1 MNKMTIEIKNGVFTR
16 QWTKG
21 VNTKIFKDYKILDYI
36 ENFDTQAMFYYLDTK
51 GNLVLNKELS
61 ISKKFT
67 NLKKNITN
75 LILEL
80 ATEKENNGYLFN
92 YKGLTLLQS
101 YTSRDKELITGK
113 AVSIAVQKSI
123 ISSILPSVVEQDT
136 TEGFFKWF
144 GLRDVITKKPR
155 VVLLNNLMFLLL
167 TLILIKFKFCDD
179 AIFKIP
185 SGVTASEVCKS
196 GGILSIPLIA
206 SAVLTAMRL
215 GATSSA

>member
-92 YKGLTLLQS
+92 YNGLTLLQS
-101 YTSRDKELITGK
+101 CTSRDKELVMGK
-113 AVSIAVQKSI
+113 AVSIAIQKSN
-123 ISSILPSVVEQDT
+123 ISSILPS

-144 GLRDVITKKPR
+144 GLRDVITKEPR
-155 VVLLNNLMFLLL
+155 VVLLNNLMFLDLVNKGVEFVEKISL
-167 TLILIKFKFCDD
+167 TTAKTLAELEKLKTIEELEHFNYELYFS
-179 AIFKIP
+179 IFLKEQ
-185 SGVTASEVCKS
+185 GV
-196 GGILSIPLIA
+196 
-206 SAVLTAMRL
+206 
-215 GATSSA
+215 

>member
-36 ENFDTQAMFYYLDTK
+36 ENFDTQAMFYYLDTN

-92 YKGLTLLQS
+92 YNGLTLLQS
-101 YTSRDKELITGK
+101 CTSRDKELVMGK
-113 AVSIAVQKSI
+113 AVSIVVQKST
-123 ISSILPSVVEQDT
+123 ISSILPSVEEQDT

-155 VVLLNNLMFLLL
+155 VVLLNNLMFLDLVNKGVEFVEKISL
-167 TLILIKFKFCDD
+167 ITAKTLAELEKLKTIEELEHFNYEVYFS
-179 AIFKIP
+179 IFLK
-185 SGVTASEVCKS
+185 EQ
-196 GGILSIPLIA
+196 GG
-206 SAVLTAMRL
+206 
-215 GATSSA
+215 